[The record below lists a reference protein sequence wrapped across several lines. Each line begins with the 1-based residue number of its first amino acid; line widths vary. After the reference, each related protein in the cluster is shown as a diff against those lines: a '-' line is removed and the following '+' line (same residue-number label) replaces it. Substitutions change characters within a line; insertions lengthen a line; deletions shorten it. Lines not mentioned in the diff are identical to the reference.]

1 MFGSSKKTHREEH
14 HVDTQMVPEPIPLD
28 PHPVEHDPRPGM
40 HPHDRTLISP
50 QAGDGHPQPMP
61 GQPEPLAQAHR
72 QPEMQ
77 PPMAGHSEPAMHPP
91 MGGHPSPMAGQAQPA
106 MQSPGLDGLEP
117 VMSPDEAQR
126 LRSQWDQLQI
136 RFVEDPRGA
145 VTEARTLVHGS
156 LDRLTQRLQMRT
168 QVLERGMSQ
177 QGEASTETLRLAL
190 KGYRELLEHV
200 IAFGQ
205 K

>member
-1 MFGSSKKTHREEH
+1 MFGSSKQTPEEQQRMDTH
-14 HVDTQMVPEPIPLD
+14 MVHEPIPLD

-40 HPHDRTLISP
+40 HPHDRNLVSP
-50 QAGDGHPQPMP
+50 QTDRRAMGNPYPRSMA
-61 GQPEPLAQAHR
+61 GQPEPLAHAHR
-72 QPEMQ
+72 EIHPQ
-77 PPMAGHSEPAMHPP
+77 PAMH
-91 MGGHPSPMAGQAQPA
+91 SPGMQEA

-117 VMSPDEAQR
+117 VMSSEEAQR
-126 LRSQWDQLQI
+126 LRGQWDALQV
-136 RFVEDPRGA
+136 RFVEDPRAA
-145 VTEARTLVHGS
+145 VTEARALVHGS
-156 LDRLTQRLQMRT
+156 LDRLTERLQMRT

-200 IAFGQ
+200 LAFGQ

>member
-1 MFGSSKKTHREEH
+1 MFGSSKKTQREEH
-14 HVDTQMVPEPIPLD
+14 HMDTQRVPEPIPLD

-50 QAGDGHPQPMP
+50 QSGDGHPQPMA
-61 GQPEPLAQAHR
+61 GQPEPLAQAH
-72 QPEMQ
+72 QSETQ
-77 PPMAGHSEPAMHPP
+77 APMAGHSDSTRHAPVAGHAEPA
-91 MGGHPSPMAGQAQPA
+91 A
-106 MQSPGLDGLEP
+106 QSPGLDGLEP
-117 VMSPDEAQR
+117 VMSPEEAQR
-126 LRSQWDQLQI
+126 LRGQWDQLQI

-190 KGYRELLEHV
+190 KGYRDLLEHV